1 MHRIIIVTILSALA
15 TTAFAADPPP
25 AKPWS
30 SSLGAGLAI
39 TSGNTDTKNYN
50 LAFATKYDPKTRFVF
65 KADALYLR
73 GDSGGVTQVDKM
85 SADARGEYSLS
96 DRTFA
101 FTEVSYL
108 RDPFKDLNYLVA
120 PLAGAGYRIIKSDA
134 GNLTVDGAVGAQF
147 ESDSG
152 GAGRSSGGAVK
163 AGENFDQ
170 ALSPTSKV
178 TEKLTAL
185 WKTNDFGDAL
195 YHFDAGLT
203 TTVATR
209 LELKLAY
216 VYDYKT
222 KPPVAG
228 IKKGDSAIFAA
239 LLVKF

>member
-1 MHRIIIVTILSALA
+1 MYRAIALTILSAIA
-15 TTAFAADPPP
+15 PAAFAADPPP
-25 AKPWS
+25 AKPWT

-50 LAFATKYDPKTRFVF
+50 LAFATKYDPKTKFVF

-73 GDSGGVTQVDKM
+73 GDANGVTQVDKM
-85 SADARGEYSLS
+85 SADARGEYALS

-120 PLAGAGYRIIKSDA
+120 PLAGAGYRIIKGDA
-134 GNLTVDGAVGAQF
+134 RNLTVDGALGAQF
-147 ESDSG
+147 ESDA

-178 TEKLTAL
+178 TQKLTAL

-203 TTVATR
+203 TAVATR